1 MSSKH
6 GNNIPTTQEVEN
18 VIKQLNIDFIRY
30 IAFADTVTR
39 YIETKLEQTSVSRL
53 QAGVL
58 HFLVLHKGKWTPS
71 QIAKIMFRSKHS
83 LTKLIDALEK
93 QGLVV
98 RDDSTKDRRVTYIKI
113 TSAGLDYVVSKVDI
127 AKKFTDGV
135 VCCLAEDERKAFLH
149 YCDRLRKKMTE
160 DLKQAKI
167 E

>member
-1 MSSKH
+1 MPSKH
-6 GNNIPTTQEVEN
+6 GNNIPTTQEVED

-135 VCCLAEDERKAFLH
+135 VSCLEEDERKAFLH
-149 YCDRLRKKMTE
+149 YC
-160 DLKQAKI
+160 
-167 E
+167 

>member
-1 MSSKH
+1 MNTK
-6 GNNIPTTQEVEN
+6 NATRIPTAEEIEAV
-18 VIKQLNIDFIRY
+18 VKQINIDFIRY
-30 IAFADTVTR
+30 IAFADTITR

-83 LTKLIDALEK
+83 LTKLIDALEQ

-98 RDDSTKDRRVTYIKI
+98 RDDSAKDRRVTYIKI
-113 TSAGLDYVVSKVDI
+113 TSAGLDFVAGKVDI
-127 AKKFTDGV
+127 AKKFTDRIV
-135 VCCLAEDERKAFLH
+135 SCLSESERRNFLA
-149 YCDRLRKKMTE
+149 YCDKLRKTMAVS
-160 DLKQAKI
+160 LKQTTV